1 MKTPRIFIVLAS
13 LFSFTALLLFGTP
26 GLSHAGKPTVSGP
39 CRQCHQPQ
47 DNLVRGT
54 LVGVSDQFKTVQ
66 VAVGSLVWVVK
77 YGDDTSVKGAQN
89 IHAIPKD
96 KEIGITFTGGEKN
109 PYAVNISIKPPATV
123 PPEKLVSLEEMARLV
138 EMGPERGNYVL
149 FDSRP
154 APKCTEGQL
163 PFAVSFPFDKFDK
176 LKDSLLPKEKDKLI
190 IFYCGGV
197 T

>member
-1 MKTPRIFIVLAS
+1 MKTPRIFVVLAS
-13 LFSFTALLLFGTP
+13 LFPAAALLFFGTP

-96 KEIGITFTGGEKN
+96 KDIGITFTGGEKN
-109 PYAVNISIKPPATV
+109 PYAVNISIKPRSHR
-123 PPEKLVSLEEMARLV
+123 PEAR
-138 EMGPERGNYVL
+138 R
-149 FDSRP
+149 
-154 APKCTEGQL
+154 
-163 PFAVSFPFDKFDK
+163 
-176 LKDSLLPKEKDKLI
+176 
-190 IFYCGGV
+190 
-197 T
+197 